1 MTVLAPTAAEADAL
15 STAFYL
21 LGPDAAAAYIAEH
34 PEVGAVFV
42 EEGAGELAPGPAL
55 RPERRG
61 FPDRPEN
68 R

>member
-21 LGPDAAAAYIAEH
+21 LGPDAAAAYVADH

-42 EEGAGELAPGPAL
+42 EEGPADASPRVL
-55 RPERRG
+55 TLG
-61 FPDRPEN
+61 LGDDDFVQ
-68 R
+68 